1 MSITVV
7 AEVWR
12 ALKTEIDEANLPDA
26 AESLVNV
33 LIENDY
39 EASEIKAEFRRD
51 VDVMDAVKSYI
62 ASQEDEEEEYYE
74 EEEEDYDYEDDEDNW

>member
-7 AEVWR
+7 HEVWR
-12 ALKTEIDEANLPDA
+12 AIKGEIDEANLPDA

-39 EASEIKAEFRRD
+39 EASDIKAEFRRD
-51 VDVMDAVKSYI
+51 SDVMDAIKAYI
-62 ASQEDEEEEYYE
+62 ASQEDEEEDYE
-74 EEEEDYDYEDDEDNW
+74 EEEEEDEDYDDNW